1 MAASRKDK
9 VHTLKRIIDFADDAT
24 VDDLAAACKDVA
36 MRMFPDDDAKWRY
49 FDLSSSD
56 TAPEM
61 CSYHAQMLSDKDY
74 QLPDGS
80 LFATD
85 RKVASSCGFSTY
97 HRTVYL
103 HDHIRRE
110 VWEYVD
116 YVRPVVCDDGYL
128 SFNSCRCV
136 QVTKRAYKRRADEAT
151 PPPAPALRSD

>member
-1 MAASRKDK
+1 MAATRDDK
-9 VHTLKRIIDFADDAT
+9 AHTMKRIIDFADDA
-24 VDDLAAACKDVA
+24 VIDELGAAWKDIA
-36 MRMFPDDDAKWRY
+36 MRTLPDDDAKWCY
-49 FDLSSSD
+49 FELSSSD
-56 TAPEM
+56 TSPDM

-74 QLPDGS
+74 RLPDGTV
-80 LFATD
+80 FATD
-85 RKVASSCGFSTY
+85 RKVAGSCGFSTY

-116 YVRPVVCDDGYL
+116 YDRPMVCHDGYL

-136 QVTKRAYKRRADEAT
+136 KVTKRAYKRRADEAT